1 MLDLA
6 IALLLG
12 INVGYVLRLAHE
24 AWDERVENETH

>member
-6 IALLLG
+6 IALLVG

-24 AWDERVENETH
+24 MWEERGEEN